1 MKSFFWVKHF
11 FWGVFFIALLPV
23 YSVFGEEANPSI
35 RSFQTNTALQM
46 KPFKPV
52 TAVMIKKPLKLK
64 SSLRPIV
71 PSSPV
76 KPTGPDPEAAIDLAD
91 MIDDAAL
98 LEDLSV
104 TCGWDPHLIFQDK
117 TAGNVFYYLP
127 RVFLLVHDEGTGFG
141 LNVQY
146 NHLKEEDKPSVMLT
160 AQLAAPHHPGDILLL
175 KSILKQAFDLKPAD
189 TLTLKAIS
197 GIGATADVQS
207 ITTGL
212 SLSSERISVVM
223 PSHLKQ
229 SFRLILSLN
238 QDETEEVLAQIA
250 REGLSGT
257 LNVKVGESSVPV
269 PMVIKYFDF
278 AGDRV
283 DGFSQWVDHRPA
295 GTLQNITP
303 FPVKIESVNCYKV
316 NNGQLE
322 RITKNLKPSILE
334 PGKKKDFKLPSVNQ
348 LFGNNVMLAWLST
361 SLDSSCQDC
370 IKQVDK
376 QVRKG
381 VATALSTAI
390 KFEAIPAVFSDFEMY
405 KMIVQ
410 VQSPYFNAE
419 PGTVATKEIELTED
433 ANINQDLVIYPP
445 EGKGAQP
452 LLYRY
457 RIKLVMSDGNA
468 LTEESWKD
476 SRTTS
481 QFFGANHIEPMI
493 GEKNKD
499 TPDDTREDE

>member
-1 MKSFFWVKHF
+1 MKFLFWIKLF
-11 FWGVFFIALLPV
+11 FWGVFFIAMMPV
-23 YSVFGEEANPSI
+23 CSVFGEDAKPSI
-35 RSFQTNTALQM
+35 RTFRTNTVLQV

-52 TAVMIKKPLKLK
+52 TAVMIKKSIKLK
-64 SSLRPIV
+64 TSLRPLV

-76 KPTGPDPEAAIDLAD
+76 KPTGPDPEAAIDLSD

-98 LEDLSV
+98 LEDLAV
-104 TCGWDPHLIFQDK
+104 VCGWDPHLIFQDK

-127 RVFLLVHDEGTGFG
+127 RAFLLVHDQGTGFG

-146 NHLKEEDKPSVMLT
+146 NHLKEDNTPSVMLT

-189 TLTLKAIS
+189 TLTLKSIS
-197 GIGATADVQS
+197 GIGATADIQS
-207 ITTGL
+207 ITAGL
-212 SLSSERISVVM
+212 SLPPERVSVVL

-257 LNVKVGESSVPV
+257 LNVKVGESFVPV
-269 PMVIKYFDF
+269 PMVLKYFDF

-283 DGFSQWVDHRPA
+283 DGFSQWVENRPA

-334 PGKKKDFKLPSVNQ
+334 PGKKKDFKLPSVSQ
-348 LFGNNVMLAWLST
+348 LLGNNVMLAWLAT
-361 SLDSSCQDC
+361 SLDSGCQDC

-381 VATALSTAI
+381 VSTALSTSI

-410 VQSPYFNAE
+410 VQSPYFSAE
-419 PGTVATKEIELTED
+419 PGAVATKEIELTED

-445 EGKGAQP
+445 GGKGGQP

-468 LTEESWKD
+468 LIEEGWQD
-476 SRTTS
+476 SQTTS
-481 QFFGANHIEPMI
+481 QFFGTSQIEPII
-493 GEKNKD
+493 GEKPED
-499 TPDDTREDE
+499 TPDDIREEE